1 MGKVLFAL
9 LLTTAI
15 SLGAQ
20 TPLNVIHSGCTDW
33 AFTYNQYAYNQ
44 MDVAERGDSI
54 YFKLLGSSVF
64 NLTTDSWDS
73 HLIVKSFKIKKSE
86 CRFSDNKRLIFCNS
100 VSEVDVT
107 VYTPS
112 LEGLDK
118 SSVVKVKGLK
128 LEVRYFSSAN
138 PLASSG
144 FELSTRY
151 KVGDTDEYITNNT
164 LFHGTRELGCTNP
177 FLGKR

>member
-1 MGKVLFAL
+1 MNMGKVLFGL

-20 TPLNVIHSGCTDW
+20 TPSNVIHSGCTDL
-33 AFTYNQYAYNQ
+33 TYAYNQ
-44 MDVAERGDSI
+44 MDVTERGDSI
-54 YFKLLGSSVF
+54 YFNLSGSSVF
-64 NLTTDSWDS
+64 NLTTDSRDS
-73 HLIVKSFKIKKSE
+73 HLIIKSFKIKKSE
-86 CRFSDNKRLIFCNS
+86 CRFSDNKQNIFCNS

-107 VYTPS
+107 VQTLFPKRLS
-112 LEGLDK
+112 K
-118 SSVVKVKGLK
+118 FSVVKVKGLS

-151 KVGDTDEYITNNT
+151 KVGDTDEYITNNA

-177 FLGKR
+177 FE